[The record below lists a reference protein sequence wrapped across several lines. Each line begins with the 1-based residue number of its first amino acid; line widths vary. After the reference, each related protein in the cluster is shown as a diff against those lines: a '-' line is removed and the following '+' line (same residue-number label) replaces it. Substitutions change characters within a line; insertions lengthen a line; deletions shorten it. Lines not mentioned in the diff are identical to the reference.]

1 MIWRKLNLSRFF
13 PFFIVFLFITLFYA
27 NIAQALRSSPEDFL
41 PLETKSFFYLENKK
55 DINLFPF
62 LKGKVEIKEDKKF
75 SFWENF
81 HDLGWASLP
90 EGEILFTKE
99 NLERPPGFKPS
110 LSENWFEKESKEEKA
125 FALYVES
132 FWFFSEKESLLA
144 KVELVKRK
152 EDLPLKKDTNFR
164 KVRENNFRVDN
175 FFYQKSPDEFPL
187 KKIIPSFGFSFKA
200 KRMTFFVPL
209 PQFSSPKNISEFVK
223 FNFDSYKVFSV
234 QTRNIEEVFDSL
246 LSLVKKENKNMY
258 LEFFKY
264 KNLFL
269 KEKVGDLE
277 SLSSKSADL
286 FFLKR
291 SFLMNL
297 YGKISQEECFDI
309 LSSSFFYEK
318 EISDNLLKIKKPKV
332 ELDKEKN
339 EARIRG
345 KNLGEIS
352 ATFDK
357 DVCHIKSKKYRK
369 KESDFEKEKSSAFLK
384 IFASPEKIKKQFPYP
399 SNEALLKN
407 LLSFLPEKDFILR
420 TFLTGKGISGHIY
433 FLD

>member
-1 MIWRKLNLSRFF
+1 MIWKKLNISRFF
-13 PFFIVFLFITLFYA
+13 PFFIVFLFIALFYA
-27 NIAQALRSSPEDFL
+27 NIVQALRSSPEDFL
-41 PLETKSFFYLENKK
+41 PLETKSFFYLKNRK
-55 DINLFPF
+55 DIKLFPF
-62 LKGKVEIKEDKKF
+62 LGSRVEIKEDKKF

-125 FALYVES
+125 FALYVEP

-152 EDLPLKKDTNFR
+152 KDLPLKKDTNFR

-175 FFYQKSPDEFPL
+175 FFYQKNPDEFPL
-187 KKIIPSFGFSFKA
+187 KKIIPSFGFSFKTN
-200 KRMTFFVPL
+200 RMTLFIPL
-209 PQFSSPKNISEFVK
+209 PQFSPPKNISKFVK
-223 FNFDSYKVFSV
+223 FNFDSYKIFSV
-234 QTRNIEEVFDSL
+234 QTRNLEKIFDSL
-246 LSLVKKENKNMY
+246 LSLVKKENESMY

-264 KNLFL
+264 KNLL
-269 KEKVGDLE
+269 LREKVDGLE
-277 SLSSKSADL
+277 NLISKSVDL

-291 SFLMNL
+291 SFLLSMRGEIN
-297 YGKISQEECFDI
+297 QEECFNT
-309 LSSSFFYEK
+309 LSSPVFYET
-318 EISDNLLKIKKPKV
+318 EISDKLLKVKKS
-332 ELDKEKN
+332 ELEIDKEKN

-357 DVCHIKSKKYRK
+357 EVCHIKSKKYRK

-399 SNEALLKN
+399 SDKPLLKN
-407 LLSFLPEKDFILR
+407 IFSFLPKKDFILKA
-420 TFLTGKGISGHIY
+420 FLTGKGISSHVY